1 LPDVCLSFELHQ
13 PLRVNRDFHDELA
26 KGKKVEELF
35 DIYFDNSWN
44 RMILE
49 RVARK
54 CYLPANET
62 ILHGIEQFKRE
73 QKSFKVAY
81 SISGVLIEQFERWAP
96 NVLDSFK
103 QLAETGCVEF
113 LDQTYYHSLA
123 SLFSSEREEFID
135 QVIAHRQLMRSL
147 FDYVPTIFEN
157 TEFIYNNSIAK
168 TLEHM
173 GYQGVFT
180 EGARRILNW
189 RSPNHVYKAK
199 GAKIAVLVRNYRLSD
214 DIAFRFSA
222 HDWSGWPLTAEKYA
236 AWLSATPGQLINI
249 FVDYETFGE
258 HQWQETGIFEFLKWL
273 PREVLKH
280 QNLQFKTPSE
290 LIASH
295 MPVGEIDVD
304 DFDTISWADVERS
317 TNAWLG
323 NDMQRTCYRAIKNM
337 WPYVKRTGNENIL
350 RLWRLLQMS
359 DHIYYM
365 YTAPGASGVVHG
377 YFSQQYPKDAFRTLT
392 SILLNFQSRILE
404 HLGPEDRAAA
414 DLTRLLPPERAF
426 YFFEDGMYVGIS
438 AQSLEEFRDALAA
451 ASEAS
456 IRLHM
461 VRNDFEKWIRYSVGD
476 EKLADAIS
484 KIKVAELHPNQLK
497 QEVYKHVDERYR
509 ELVHV

>member
-1 LPDVCLSFELHQ
+1 
-13 PLRVNRDFHDELA
+13 LRVNREFRDELA

-44 RMILE
+44 RAILE

-62 ILHGIEQFKRE
+62 ILRGIEEFKGER
-73 QKSFKVAY
+73 KNFKVAY

-96 NVLDSFK
+96 AVLDSFK

-113 LDQTYYHSLA
+113 LDQTYFHSLA
-123 SLFSSEREEFID
+123 SLFSEEREEFID

-168 TLEHM
+168 TLERM
-173 GYQGVFT
+173 GYEGVFT
-180 EGARRILNW
+180 EGAKRILNW
-189 RSPNHVYKAK
+189 RSPNHIYKAK
-199 GAKIAVLVRNYRLSD
+199 GAKIAVLMRNYRLSD
-214 DIAFRFSA
+214 DVAFKFSA
-222 HDWSGWPLTAEKYA
+222 HDWPGWPLTAGKYA
-236 AWLSATPGQLINI
+236 SWLAATPGQLINI
-249 FVDYETFGE
+249 FIDYETFGE

-273 PREVLKH
+273 PREILKRE
-280 QNLQFKTPSE
+280 NLGFKTPSE
-290 LIASH
+290 LVASY
-295 MPVGEIDVD
+295 MPVGEVDVG

-337 WPYVKRTGNENIL
+337 WPYVKRTGNEKIL

-392 SILLNFQSRILE
+392 NILLNFQSRILE
-404 HLGPEDRAAA
+404 HLSPEDRIAAG
-414 DLTRLLPPERAF
+414 LTRMLPPERAF
-426 YFFEDGMYVGIS
+426 YFFEGDMYLGMS
-438 AQSLEEFRDALAA
+438 AQSLEEFRDALAV
-451 ASEAS
+451 ASVTS
-456 IRLHM
+456 IRFHM
-461 VRNDFEKWIRYSVGD
+461 ARNDFGKWIRYSVGD
-476 EKLADAIS
+476 EKLADDIS

-497 QEVYKHVDERYR
+497 QEVYKLVDERYR
-509 ELVHV
+509 ELVHAE